1 LDPRIDQLQKKIDV
15 YFKQP
20 ELLRT
25 AVTHPSY
32 LAEHPDEKQHNQRLE
47 FLGDAILGA
56 AVAYYLYNN
65 FPDAAEGS
73 LTKIRAAVVCEPSL
87 ANLAQKI
94 GLGEHLQLG
103 RGEDL
108 SGGRKRPSILADAFE
123 ALTAAIYLDQGWEKT
138 CDFLWKHFREEI
150 EKAVQ
155 GVSRD
160 YKSMLQ
166 ELVQR
171 NGREK
176 VTYRLLSES
185 GPDHDKLFISGV
197 FIDNRM
203 LGKGSGKSKK
213 ESEQRAAQ
221 AAVELLREKDVER
234 DISLTQSLIKKEFM

>member
-1 LDPRIDQLQKKIDV
+1 M
-15 YFKQP
+15 
-20 ELLRT
+20 
-25 AVTHPSY
+25 
-32 LAEHPDEKQHNQRLE
+32 
-47 FLGDAILGA
+47 
-56 AVAYYLYNN
+56 
-65 FPDAAEGS
+65 
-73 LTKIRAAVVCEPSL
+73 
-87 ANLAQKI
+87 
-94 GLGEHLQLG
+94 
-103 RGEDL
+103 
-108 SGGRKRPSILADAFE
+108 ADAFE

-213 ESEQRAAQ
+213 SLNNERHR
-221 AAVELLREKDVER
+221 LL
-234 DISLTQSLIKKEFM
+234 

>member
-1 LDPRIDQLQKKIDV
+1 MDPKIDQLQKKIDV

-20 ELLRT
+20 ELLRI
-25 AVTHPSY
+25 ALIHPSY
-32 LAEHPDEKQHNQRLE
+32 LAEHPEEKHHNQRLE
-47 FLGDAILGA
+47 FLGDAVLGA
-56 AVAYYLYNN
+56 AVAYYLYQH
-65 FPDAAEGS
+65 FPDAAEGD

-87 ANLAQKI
+87 ANLAQ
-94 GLGEHLQLG
+94 GLRLGDHLQLG

-123 ALTAAIYLDQGWEKT
+123 ALTAAIYLDQGWDKT
-138 CDFLWKHFREEI
+138 CDFLWKLMKGEI

-160 YKSMLQ
+160 YKTMLQ

-171 NGREK
+171 NGRER
-176 VTYRLLSES
+176 VSYRLLSES

-197 FIDNRM
+197 FLENKM
-203 LGKGSGKSKK
+203 MGKGSGKSKK

-221 AAVELLREKDVER
+221 AAVEVMRK
-234 DISLTQSLIKKEFM
+234 